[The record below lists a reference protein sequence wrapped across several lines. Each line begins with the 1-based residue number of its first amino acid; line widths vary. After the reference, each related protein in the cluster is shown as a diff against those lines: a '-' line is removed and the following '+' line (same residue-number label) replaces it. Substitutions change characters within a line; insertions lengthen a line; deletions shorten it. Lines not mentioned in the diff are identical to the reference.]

1 MCVLTDFSTSTF
13 EWFFEIIQENLFKK
27 ALTEN
32 TNGFGVLVWVV
43 IVFVGFYKVIADRAS
58 KHGLVVV
65 PGHRVG

>member
-1 MCVLTDFSTSTF
+1 MCVQTEFFTSTF
-13 EWFFEIIQENLFKK
+13 EWFVKSFRKPFKK

>member
-1 MCVLTDFSTSTF
+1 MII
-13 EWFFEIIQENLFKK
+13 EIIQENLFKK

>member
-1 MCVLTDFSTSTF
+1 MII
-13 EWFFEIIQENLFKK
+13 EIIQENLFKK

-32 TNGFGVLVWVV
+32 TNGFGVLVWIV